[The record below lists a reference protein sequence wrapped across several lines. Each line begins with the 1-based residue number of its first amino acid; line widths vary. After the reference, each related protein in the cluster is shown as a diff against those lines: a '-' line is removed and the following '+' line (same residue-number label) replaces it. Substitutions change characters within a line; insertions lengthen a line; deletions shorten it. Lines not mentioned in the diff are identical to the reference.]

1 MKESRTLNV
10 DIVSDV
16 VCPWCVIGYGRLK
29 KVLSKLS
36 CQIDVNVRWHPFE
49 LNPNMASDGENL
61 RQHLAAKY
69 GTTLEG
75 SIKARAML
83 TELGKD
89 LGFIFNYFDDMKML
103 NSHECHQLL
112 LWASKTDKQTE
123 LAMAMFEEFFTHK
136 GNFSHESL
144 LKLVSNVGLDVEQ
157 AKYVLVNQSYSSNV
171 RSIENKWAQRG
182 LSGVPAFIFNDS
194 VIVSGAQEVEVF
206 ESVISEVLS
215 KVSI

>member
-16 VCPWCVIGYGRLK
+16 VCPWCVIGYGRFK
-29 KVLSKLS
+29 KALSKLS

-61 RQHLAAKY
+61 RQHLSAKY

-83 TELGKD
+83 TDLGKD
-89 LGFIFNYFDDMKML
+89 VGFDFNYFDDMKMF
-103 NSHECHQLL
+103 NTHECHQLL
-112 LWASKTDKQTE
+112 LWSAETDKQTS
-123 LAMAMFEEFFTHK
+123 LAMAMFEEFFTGK

-144 LKLVSNVGLDVEQ
+144 LKLVDNIGLDVEE
-157 AKYVLVNQSYSSNV
+157 AKQVLLNKTFSLKV
-171 RSIENKWAQRG
+171 RSIENKWAQKG
-182 LSGVPAFIFNDS
+182 LNGVPAFIFNDS

-206 ESVISEVLS
+206 ESVMSEVLS
-215 KVSI
+215 EDSI